1 MPTPTQSLTT
11 QLGACAISFIK
22 AVLCGNSVLR
32 STFETFL
39 NSQILAADAEIAIL
53 GAQLQRL
60 DILNEFAMLEI
71 QTLAAVQNKIQSS
84 LNVVLGPM
92 VGAATCPV
100 ISQFIAQ
107 AESGATTKALAG
119 LQNLI
124 RTYNR
129 RAYVATAISNKI
141 KSLQNFVNQ
150 AQLFLTAIN
159 QICGS

>member
-1 MPTPTQSLTT
+1 MANPPTSALTV
-11 QLGACAISFIK
+11 LGTCVYNFIVQ
-22 AVLCGNSVLR
+22 VLCGNAILKA
-32 STFETFL
+32 TFKSFL
-39 NSQILAADAEIAIL
+39 NSQILAADAEIAVL

-100 ISQFIAQ
+100 ISSFIAQ
-107 AESGATTKALAG
+107 AESGATLKALAG

-124 RTYNR
+124 RSYNR
-129 RAYVATAISNKI
+129 RAYVATAISNQV

-150 AQLFLTAIN
+150 AQTFLNLID